1 MLYVNHKHKYCFSP
15 DHTASPYKDLN
26 TQELELQFYLKCFQI
41 DSQRDKHRQTSDI
54 AVSVTWTFQFFLQG
68 CEDILT
74 LRSAVSLHMLLMHII
89 CKCTDQVIKQ
99 LGWRNNWYMVI
110 NLYWNTTDNSHCT
123 QQQ

>member
-1 MLYVNHKHKYCFSP
+1 MLYVNHKHKYCFAP

-26 TQELELQFYLKCFQI
+26 TQKLELQFYLKCFQI

-54 AVSVTWTFQFFLQG
+54 TVSVILTFTFFLQG

-74 LRSAVSLHMLLMHII
+74 LSAVSLYVLLMHII

-99 LGWRNNWYMVI
+99 LGWLSNLYMVI
-110 NLYWNTTDNSHCT
+110 NFYRNTIDNSHCT